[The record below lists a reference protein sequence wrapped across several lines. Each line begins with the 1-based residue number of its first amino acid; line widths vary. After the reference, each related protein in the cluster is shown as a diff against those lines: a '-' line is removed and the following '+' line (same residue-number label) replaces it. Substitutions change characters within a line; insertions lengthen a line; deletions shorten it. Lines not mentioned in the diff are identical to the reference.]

1 MESFANETWRL
12 TYASRLHNW
21 IIAKIIFIIF
31 VVVVLSRHVSLDTSN
46 QYSDVSHPIALR
58 LSTPP
63 PLQPFPSHS
72 SFLHVVF
79 TIGVRCCDL

>member
-21 IIAKIIFIIF
+21 IIAKIITIF

-46 QYSDVSHPIALR
+46 QYSDVFHPIALL
-58 LSTPP
+58 LSTLP
-63 PLQPFPSHS
+63 QPFPSHS